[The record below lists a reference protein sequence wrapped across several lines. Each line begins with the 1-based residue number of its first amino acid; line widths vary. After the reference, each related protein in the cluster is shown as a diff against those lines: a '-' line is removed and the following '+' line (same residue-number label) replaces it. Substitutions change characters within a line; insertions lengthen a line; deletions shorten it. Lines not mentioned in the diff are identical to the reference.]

1 MKYEINEEEL
11 EKQNIDFDEFILLS
25 YLIFVSNNKKAKMES
40 LKDKGFISFN
50 KKKGFVTEAG
60 IELTKGI
67 LLGKEIK
74 IKPNEDR
81 CLALAKK
88 INEEFPKCKMPGCSY
103 YFRCNDKDVA
113 KKLESF
119 FEKYGDYPDEDI
131 IAATRKYVE
140 IKSQDMSRMRMSKYF
155 IWKDE
160 KKLNEDGN
168 IVTEVTSDLANMLKN
183 LDSDD
188 NGFDV
193 GMEEMLR

>member
-1 MKYEINEEEL
+1 MKYTIDEEEL
-11 EKQNIDFDEFILLS
+11 NKQNMDFDEFILLS
-25 YLIFVSNNKKAKMES
+25 YLVFVSNNKKNKMES
-40 LKDKGFISFN
+40 LKDKGFITFN
-50 KKKGFVTEAG
+50 KKNGFVTEAG
-60 IELTKGI
+60 MEVIKGI

-81 CLALAKK
+81 CLALARR
-88 INEEFPKCKMPGCSY
+88 INEEFPKGKMPGCSY

-131 IAATRKYVE
+131 IAATRKYVA

-160 KKLNEDGN
+160 KKLNEEGE
-168 IVTEVTSDLANMLKN
+168 IKVEVTSDLANMLKN
-183 LDSDD
+183 LDSEDD
-188 NGFDV
+188 FNL
-193 GMEEMLR
+193 EEDMLR

>member
-88 INEEFPKCKMPGCSY
+88 INDEFPKGKMPGCSY

-113 KKLESF
+113 RKLESF

-160 KKLNEDGN
+160 RKLNEDGN
-168 IVTEVTSDLANMLKN
+168 LITEVTSDLANMLKN
-183 LDSDD
+183 LDSNDD
-188 NGFDV
+188 GFDV

>member
-1 MKYEINEEEL
+1 MKYEIDEEEL
-11 EKQNIDFDEFILLS
+11 NKQNMDFDEFILLA
-25 YLIFVSNNKKAKMES
+25 YLVFVSNNKKAKMES
-40 LKDKGFISFN
+40 LKDKGFITFT
-50 KKKGFVTEAG
+50 KKNGFVTEAG
-60 IELTKGI
+60 MEIIKGI

-81 CLALAKK
+81 CLALARK
-88 INEEFPKCKMPGCSY
+88 INEEFPKGKMPGCSY

-155 IWKDE
+155 I
-160 KKLNEDGN
+160 
-168 IVTEVTSDLANMLKN
+168 N
-183 LDSDD
+183 LSK
-188 NGFDV
+188 F
-193 GMEEMLR
+193 RIR

>member
-67 LLGKEIK
+67 LLGKEIN

-88 INEEFPKCKMPGCSY
+88 INDEFPKEKMPGCSY

-160 KKLNEDGN
+160 RKLNEDGN
-168 IVTEVTSDLANMLKN
+168 LVTEVTSDLANMLKN
-183 LDSDD
+183 LDSNDD
-188 NGFDV
+188 GFDV

>member
-88 INEEFPKCKMPGCSY
+88 INEEFPKSKMPGCSY

-113 KKLESF
+113 RKLESF

>member
-1 MKYEINEEEL
+1 MKYTIDEEEL
-11 EKQNIDFDEFILLS
+11 NKQNMDFDEFILLS
-25 YLIFVSNNKKAKMES
+25 YLVFVSNNKKSKMES
-40 LKDKGFISFN
+40 LKDKGFITFN
-50 KKKGFVTEAG
+50 KKNGFVTEAG
-60 IELTKGI
+60 MEVIKGI

-81 CLALAKK
+81 CLALARR
-88 INEEFPKCKMPGCSY
+88 INEEFPKGKMPGGSY

-160 KKLNEDGN
+160 KKLNEEGE
-168 IVTEVTSDLANMLKN
+168 IKVEITSDLANMLKN
-183 LDSDD
+183 LESDD
-188 NGFDV
+188 DLNLE
-193 GMEEMLR
+193 EEMLR